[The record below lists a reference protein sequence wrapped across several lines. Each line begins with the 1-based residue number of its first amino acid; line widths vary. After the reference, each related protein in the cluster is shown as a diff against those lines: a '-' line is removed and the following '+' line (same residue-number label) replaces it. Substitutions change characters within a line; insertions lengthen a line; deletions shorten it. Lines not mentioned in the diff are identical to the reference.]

1 MPASG
6 LIKVQ
11 LNVQLLCSYWY
22 RLFSVYASVDAF
34 EVQFNVRLLPLQV
47 TFVNRC
53 TYKGTVY
60 VQIPF

>member
-1 MPASG
+1 M
-6 LIKVQ
+6 LILVQ
-11 LNVQLLCSYWY
+11 A
-22 RLFSVYASVDAF
+22 VYASLDAL

-60 VQIPF
+60 VQLYHS